1 MNFVATRTE
10 PVEAE
15 ELDVAE
21 PTTVESPKAVPSV
34 EPVIPDYLQ
43 DTYYWAY
50 ISPKNVPM
58 LDRDIVVRTILWQ
71 QHKKLQR
78 FAFAEIEEGKS
89 VWQPAS
95 VYGDFGPNLARKVGP
110 NGKVLITD
118 VAKIQVERS
127 TEKLREMPWAEVKH
141 ANALHHTGH
150 KYDTV
155 ICYFLMHEMPDDY
168 KRGVTD
174 VMLNSLKPGG
184 KLVYVDYHKPHWAH
198 PLKLITSIVFDTL
211 EPFAKSLWRH
221 EISEFA
227 SDSAKYTWRKD
238 TFFGGLF
245 QRVVAERIE

>member
-1 MNFVATRTE
+1 VNLVATRKE
-10 PVEAE
+10 PLEVEDLAAPKITQGKKPQVVP
-15 ELDVAE
+15 LAE
-21 PTTVESPKAVPSV
+21 PE
-34 EPVIPDYLQ
+34 IPEYLQ

-50 ISPKNVPM
+50 ISPKNVPL

-95 VYGDFGPNLARKVGP
+95 VYGDFGPNLARQVGP

-118 VAKIQVERS
+118 VARIQVERS
-127 TEKLREMPWAEVKH
+127 REKLKDMPWAEVRH
-141 ANALHHTGH
+141 ANALHHTGN

-211 EPFAKSLWRH
+211 EPFAKSLWH
-221 EISEFA
+221 NEISEFA
-227 SDSAKYTWRKD
+227 SESARYTWRKD

-245 QRVVAERIE
+245 QRVVAERTD